1 MVNAAP
7 EPLVA
12 PEVDLR
18 DFPYMPLDVVRL
30 RDCDLSAS
38 ATGEE
43 FRAAVLLWCASWH
56 QIPAASLPDD
66 DAVLSALAGYGRIVK
81 EWLKVKRGALRHW
94 VKCSDGRLYHPTVA
108 EKANEAWEAK
118 KKQRDRTAA
127 ARNARLSSKHKN
139 ATTEDATSPVT
150 SSVTETVT
158 SSKGEG
164 REKEGRI
171 DSDNLPA
178 SQLTARA
185 RASSAEL
192 DLRKAIVDVY
202 AAYGA
207 AIPPETGHAAVW
219 LAQGYPPELCLSVV
233 RSKMPGARDKGLKWF
248 DKAIAE
254 AASVKAPQPR
264 RSEPPDD
271 PSDPL
276 VDLGGSK
283 RRESEIRKH
292 LAAWLD
298 DKRKN
303 TWNTIAFGFSP
314 DDPGCRVPTGILAEF
329 GLRRV
334 PYPVDDEAAA

>member
-7 EPLVA
+7 EPLVW

-94 VKCSDGRLYHPTVA
+94 IKCSDGRLYHPTVA

-127 ARNARLSSKHKN
+127 ARTARLSSKHKN
-139 ATTEDATSPVT
+139 ATTEDATAPVT

-178 SQLTARA
+178 SQLTACA
-185 RASSAEL
+185 RASSVEL

-202 AAYGA
+202 AAFGA
-207 AIPPETGHAAVW
+207 GIPPETGHAAVW
-219 LAQGYPPELCLSVV
+219 LAQGFPPDLCLSVV
-233 RSKMPGARDKGLKWF
+233 RSKMPSARDKGLKWF

-254 AASVKAPQPR
+254 AASIKAPQPR
-264 RSEPPDD
+264 PSQPPND
-271 PSDPL
+271 PNDPL
-276 VDLGGSK
+276 FDLGGTK
-283 RRESEIRKH
+283 RRASQIRKYI
-292 LAAWLD
+292 ASWRSD
-298 DKRKN
+298 PRKQPWDIQN
-303 TWNTIAFGFSP
+303 FGFPP
-314 DDPGCRVPTGILAEF
+314 DEPGCRIPDEILAEF
-329 GLRRV
+329 GFERV